1 MPALNSLHITV
12 ACLSALTAAACS
24 QPMVR
29 PPSAR
34 PSRAEDPLPAAS
46 PSMPRAPSPAAV
58 PRLPVSSAKAKTY
71 SVVVNEVRVHDLLFS
86 LARDAKLNVDIYP
99 GITGTI
105 TLNAVDQTLQQLL
118 ERISRQADIRWELD
132 GRNLSVMPDS
142 PYLRNYRIDY
152 VNISRDTS
160 GTTMVTTQ
168 IASAGIPG
176 GASPSGGSGG
186 NNSQTRIDNSARNH
200 FWETLE
206 KNVKDL
212 LHETDK
218 ILPEG
223 SSETVIERSDQQA
236 STGTGVAAP
245 AAGKRGRSQAGIAAS
260 PNPVTL
266 QQAGTTVVRRT
277 TFREAAAVISNP
289 ESGVLSV
296 RATARQHEKIGEFL
310 YQVMARAQ
318 RQVLIEATIAE
329 VQLSDN
335 YQQGIDWSA
344 LPLGRAGFRLI
355 QSAVGAIA
363 APPSS
368 LFEIGYN
375 NPGSRVGNISGSV
388 RLLESFGTVKVLS
401 SPKLSVINNQTAVL
415 KVVDNSVYFSI
426 KADVTPGVSGTQPLV
441 AYTTTLNTVPVGFV
455 MNVTPQISD
464 NDTVLLNI
472 RPSVSRIIGTIADPN
487 PDLAKANIAN
497 LIPVIRVREMESLI
511 RVANGNIAVMGG
523 LMEDSLN
530 NTDNAVP
537 GLSKIPLLGAF
548 FQNRDD
554 TRRKTEL
561 VVFLRPI
568 VLHDSSAD
576 GGRPG
581 ALIPLPERNS
591 LGGAPR

>member
-1 MPALNSLHITV
+1 MPAPNTRHV
-12 ACLSALTAAACS
+12 PAACLATLVAVACS
-24 QPMVR
+24 QATVQPLSSGHLRTGDMPPVTR
-29 PPSAR
+29 QSIPQPPSHPAA
-34 PSRAEDPLPAAS
+34 PPEPLPAA
-46 PSMPRAPSPAAV
+46 R
-58 PRLPVSSAKAKTY
+58 AKTY
-71 SVVVNEVRVHDLLFS
+71 SVVVNDVRVRDLLFS
-86 LARDAKLNVDIYP
+86 LARDAKLNVDIYS

-105 TLNAVDQTLQQLL
+105 TLNAIDQTLQQLL
-118 ERISRQADIRWELD
+118 KRISRQADIRWELD
-132 GRNLSVMPDS
+132 GQNLSVMPDS
-142 PYLRNYRIDY
+142 PYLHTYRVDY

-206 KNVKDL
+206 KNIKDI

-245 AAGKRGRSQAGIAAS
+245 AAGKRSRAQPGIAAS

-277 TFREAAAVISNP
+277 TFREAASVISNP
-289 ESGVLSV
+289 ESGVLNI
-296 RATARQHEKIGEFL
+296 RATARQHEKIREFL
-310 YQVMARAQ
+310 DQVMARAQ

-335 YQQGIDWSA
+335 YQQGIDWSV
-344 LPLGRAGFRLI
+344 LPLGHAGFRLI
-355 QSAVGAIA
+355 QTAAGAIA

-368 LFEIGYN
+368 IFEIGYN
-375 NPGSRVGNISGSV
+375 NPSSRVGNISSSV

-472 RPSVSRIIGTIADPN
+472 RPSVSRIIGTVTDPN

-497 LIPVIRVREMESLI
+497 LIPVIRVREMESMI

-537 GLSKIPLLGAF
+537 GLSRIPLLGAF

-568 VLHDSSAD
+568 VVHDSSANGD
-576 GGRPG
+576 TPG
-581 ALIPLPERNS
+581 PRLPLPERNFF
-591 LGGAPR
+591 GGLAQ

>member
-1 MPALNSLHITV
+1 MPAMTTRRVSV
-12 ACLSALTAAACS
+12 ACLAAWAVSPCGHAQVQPPSPGHLGVEGTPPGGRRKVQEPPHPAVSRDTSSVAKALTYS
-24 QPMVR
+24 IVVKDVR
-29 PPSAR
+29 TR
-34 PSRAEDPLPAAS
+34 
-46 PSMPRAPSPAAV
+46 
-58 PRLPVSSAKAKTY
+58 
-71 SVVVNEVRVHDLLFS
+71 DLLFS
-86 LARDAKLNVDIYP
+86 LARDARLNIDIYP

-105 TLNAVDQTLQQLL
+105 SLNAIDQTLEQILK
-118 ERISRQADIRWELD
+118 RISRQADIRWELE
-132 GRNLSVMPDS
+132 GTTLSVMPDT
-142 PYLRNYRIDY
+142 PYLTTYRVDY

-176 GASPSGGSGG
+176 GASPSGGAGG
-186 NNSQTRIDNSARNH
+186 NNSQTRVDNSARNH

-206 KNVKDL
+206 RNLKDI

-223 SSETVIERSDQQA
+223 SSETVIERNDRQA
-236 STGTGVAAP
+236 STGTGAAAP
-245 AAGKRGRSQAGIAAS
+245 AAGKRGRAQPGIAAS
-260 PNPVTL
+260 PNPITL
-266 QQAGTTVVRRT
+266 QQAGTTLVRRT
-277 TFREAAAVISNP
+277 TFREAASVISNP
-289 ESGVLSV
+289 ESGVLTV
-296 RATARQHEKIGEFL
+296 RATAHQHEKIREFL
-310 YQVMARAQ
+310 DQVMARAQ

-344 LPLGRAGFRLI
+344 LPLGNVGFRLI
-355 QSAVGAIA
+355 QGATGAIA

-368 LFEIGYN
+368 IFEIGYS
-375 NPGSRVGNISGSV
+375 NPASRVGNISSSV

-455 MNVTPQISD
+455 MNVTPQISED
-464 NDTVLLNI
+464 DAVLLNI

-487 PDLAKANIAN
+487 PDLARANVTN
-497 LIPVIRVREMESLI
+497 LIPVIRVREMETMI
-511 RVANGNIAVMGG
+511 RVENGNIAVMGG

-530 NTDNAVP
+530 NSDNAVP
-537 GLSKIPLLGAF
+537 GLSRLPILGAF

-554 TRRKTEL
+554 TRKKTEL

-568 VLHDSSAD
+568 VVHGAEVT
-576 GGRPG
+576 GATPG
-581 ALIPLPERNS
+581 AAGLLPDRDFFAS
-591 LGGAPR
+591 KPR